1 MIAGSVGVVQVYV
14 LRKMASNRIQT
25 ELQVRCYV
33 CSLSA
38 HVVVYKVLTTCY
50 SPTDFLHRTITTPLS
65 HQHPDTGAS
74 TALTGP
80 SRMLPRKTGGVISLM
95 VSCKDYRCAVL
106 GGNPLKLL
114 PPDVMF

>member
-38 HVVVYKVLTTCY
+38 HVVVYKVVATQYSLLADRFLTSHHHYTAQ
-50 SPTDFLHRTITTPLS
+50 SPTPRHRGVHCIDRS
-65 HQHPDTGAS
+65 KQDAS
-74 TALTGP
+74 
-80 SRMLPRKTGGVISLM
+80 RKNWGSNFSDGEL
-95 VSCKDYRCAVL
+95 
-106 GGNPLKLL
+106 
-114 PPDVMF
+114 